1 MGLKSPY
8 LAEWT
13 YFRLG
18 FVPRGAIV
26 AVASIMLI
34 EASIMPIQSI
44 DAGRTWVTF
53 GYGVNWINA
62 NVMGWSGTYNAYR
75 LHQYHDEPLLHG
87 IGTMNMT
94 GT

>member
-1 MGLKSPY
+1 M
-8 LAEWT
+8 
-13 YFRLG
+13 
-18 FVPRGAIV
+18 PRGAIV

-62 NVMGWSGTYNAYR
+62 NVIAPS
-75 LHQYHDEPLLHG
+75 L
-87 IGTMNMT
+87 
-94 GT
+94 